1 MSRLLP
7 RSLLSLLMI
16 WQLLA
21 SVLAHPLPVAMAGHA
36 DMNRVVASA
45 MQSDCPHHPQA
56 SMTSVPADHTD
67 TGHSCH
73 SGCKCPCA
81 GTPAL
86 MFVLP
91 TLPAALPE
99 HPLDNINFQSL
110 PLAPVA
116 TLLRPPIA

>member
-1 MSRLLP
+1 
-7 RSLLSLLMI
+7 MI

-21 SVLAHPLPVAMAGHA
+21 SVLAHPLPMVAAEHA
-36 DMNRVVASA
+36 DMGHAVASQ
-45 MQSDCPHHPQA
+45 MQSDCPHHHMQA
-56 SMTSVPADHTD
+56 SLTSVPAADHPD

-73 SGCKCPCA
+73 SVCKCPCA

-91 TLPAALPE
+91 TLPGVLPE
-99 HPLDNINFQSL
+99 HPLDNVDFQS
-110 PLAPVA
+110 PSLAPVA